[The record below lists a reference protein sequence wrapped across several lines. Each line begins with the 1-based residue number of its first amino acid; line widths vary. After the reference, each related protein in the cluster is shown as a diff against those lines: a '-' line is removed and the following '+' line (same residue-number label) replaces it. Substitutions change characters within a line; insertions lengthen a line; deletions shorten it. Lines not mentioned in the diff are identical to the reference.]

1 MKKSILSLV
10 IAAAGLLC
18 VCACSS
24 TPPPPEK
31 TDVDVSK
38 MSPEEREN
46 YEAEQRAKQRVAEKQ
61 RMIPAKSHKG
71 TQVTGEKTPLFQRHS
86 VEKRKKLGDTTRP
99 VLLKDDSSIFKWRDG
114 SGRRSDKLRE
124 QQEKRRESYT
134 D

>member
-31 TDVDVSK
+31 PDADVSK

-46 YEAEQRAKQRVAEKQ
+46 YEAEQRAKRRVAEKQ

-71 TQVTGEKTPLFQRHS
+71 TQVTGESSPLFERNS
-86 VEKRKKLGDTTRP
+86 KKKRRKLGDPSTP
-99 VLLKDDSSIFKWRDG
+99 VLLNDDSSIFGWRDG

-124 QQEKRRESYT
+124 QQEKRRESET